1 MEKNTVESLYRSQ
14 KKKKPKI
21 DEIIE
26 TSLTGENK
34 ARAQAFVGFVRS
46 LRMSP
51 QWASAN
57 SWAVSFK
64 GKRVCYIKI
73 PGGTPPESAWY
84 IRPAVEYCDELA
96 AFCQA
101 ERLEGTM
108 LDNAHYCRGCGS
120 CARGKRLYFLD
131 ANWIMCAALP
141 SILNS
146 ITRTPQHWNAR
157 KSLSCLNGSKFSGTM
172 DPLCESAS

>member
-120 CARGKRLYFLD
+120 CAPGKKAVFFGCELD
-131 ANWIMCAALP
+131 HVCCAPIDFEFHNPDAAALECAEKLVLFKREQ
-141 SILNS
+141 IL
-146 ITRTPQHWNAR
+146 RD
-157 KSLSCLNGSKFSGTM
+157 NGSLM
-172 DPLCESAS
+172 